1 MGLGGIIG
9 KVAGGV
15 LGGALGGLLG
25 KNPKVRAPKMDI
37 AKDLQQYVSGMSA
50 SLPQIITQEQ
60 QFRPQFQGLNLGD
73 ISSFLSGTGGQQGI
87 FGLSNLAAQQAG
99 SGLGAARQAELGQM
113 TDQAGLARGLLQAL
127 SPEQAAVIQGF
138 GNEADRAFAAS
149 QRISPEEQRGYQQA
163 SREAASA
170 AGRIGGNA
178 AIASEL
184 MGREDVF
191 ARKRAEAAQARQNL
205 FNAAQGFYSQP
216 GLGLLSSAPLS
227 YQQGQQLLQTG
238 LGAIGSGTP
247 QLFDTAVGLNLGA
260 AQRSNQLA
268 ADSANAQAKAARDAA
283 IMQAIGQIGSSAVKA
298 SDRRLKTDIK
308 LVGKTDSGIPVYTY
322 KYKGENVT
330 QMGVMAQDVE
340 QVMPEAVGE
349 LNGYKAVNYGMI
361 K

>member
-1 MGLGGIIG
+1 MGSS
-9 KVAGGV
+9 
-15 LGGALGGLLG
+15 
-25 KNPKVRAPKMDI
+25 PKVRTPKMDI
-37 AKDLQQYVSGMSA
+37 TKDIQQYVSGMSA
-50 SLPQIITQEQ
+50 SLPQILSQEQ

-73 ISSFLSGTGGQQGI
+73 IQSFLSGSSGQQGL

-113 TDQAGLARGLLQAL
+113 TDQAGLTRGVMQAL
-127 SPEQAAVIQGF
+127 SPEQAAVVQGF
-138 GNEADRAFAAS
+138 GNEADRAFAAA
-149 QRISPEEQRGYQQA
+149 QRISPQEQRGYQQTA
-163 SREAASA
+163 REAASA
-170 AGRIGGNA
+170 AGRLGGNA
-178 AIASEL
+178 AIASEI

-191 ARKRAEAAQARQNL
+191 ARKRAEAAQAGQNA

-227 YQQGQQLLQTG
+227 YQQGQQFVNLG
-238 LGAIGSGTP
+238 LGSIGAGTP
-247 QLFDTAVGLNLGA
+247 QLFDTTTALNLGA

-268 ADSANAQAKAARDAA
+268 AASANAQAKSARFGA
-283 IMQAIGQIGSSAVKA
+283 ITGAIGNIAGSAGQAAMMA

-308 LVGKTDSGIPVYTY
+308 LVGKTDSGIPIYTY